1 MKQKQEVMS
10 TPHKVVDPQEG
21 FSSASA
27 RKMDFFGIT
36 LDSIQSERKRNEEA
50 VNETEDWFFHCTIIC
65 LDQSF
70 E

>member
-10 TPHKVVDPQEG
+10 TPDKFVDPQEG

-36 LDSIQSERKRNEEA
+36 LDSIQSERK
-50 VNETEDWFFHCTIIC
+50 ETKRPSMKRRTVFS
-65 LDQSF
+65 LYNYLP
-70 E
+70 